1 MTPKNKE
8 IVKKVEKKQKPHE
21 EEFEALVKFGL
32 SENEVRVYLYLLE
45 RGEAVGG
52 TKIAQGTSIH
62 RQYVYFILPKLIEIG
77 LVEEILVGKWAKYI
91 ALSPSHLEKIARK
104 RVYETESL
112 IDNLNK
118 ISKVG
123 HDQDFEIVVG
133 NKRIRDYQMEFVD
146 NAVEGEIQ
154 YIIAG
159 SSRDFL
165 NMMGDE
171 YSRMLKIQEG
181 KKFSTFVIG
190 KKEDGEVYVKYKA
203 SKVNFQT
210 LYVDG
215 LPEKLPQF
223 TIRKNEVLLY
233 SYFNPPML
241 YVIKSKD
248 VAEKFKEFFFLLWR
262 TFGGEEIK

>member
-1 MTPKNKE
+1 MTNKNQEKDK
-8 IVKKVEKKQKPHE
+8 VSKKKGKPQSE
-21 EEFEALVKFGL
+21 ELSSLVRFGL
-32 SENEVRVYLYLLE
+32 SDNEARIYVYLLE

-52 TKIAQGTSIH
+52 TKIAAGTAIH
-62 RQYVYFILPKLIEIG
+62 RQYVYLILPKLIEMG
-77 LVEEILVGKWAKYI
+77 LVEEVSFGKRAKYI
-91 ALSPSHLEKIARK
+91 ALSPTRLEKLARK

-123 HDQDFEIVVG
+123 HEQDFEIVVG
-133 NKRIRDYQMEFVD
+133 NKRIRDYQMEFVE
-146 NAVEGEIQ
+146 NAEEGETQ

-165 NMMGDE
+165 DMMGDE
-171 YSRMLKIQEG
+171 YERMVKLQEA

-190 KKEDGEVYVKYKA
+190 KKEDGEVYGKYKA
-203 SKVNFQT
+203 SKVDFKT

-223 TIRKNEVLLY
+223 TVRKNEVLLY

-241 YVIKSKD
+241 YVIKSPE
-248 VAEKFKEFFFLLWR
+248 VAEKFKEFFFLLWKQ
-262 TFGGEEIK
+262 FGGE